1 MFGSEPFSMI
11 RRSNNASADE
21 LLLLLLPRLSFDVD
35 FFRMRCSNCC
45 DAEPPWLTAP
55 GLVPLPLLP
64 LPLPPLRLLLRL
76 VDPLSRDPCDD
87 LRRNRSSKSLL
98 SLDVIDDAPG
108 LVVDAALADAAVEG
122 EEDVMLVVAPL
133 PLIPELDLALA
144 CMRCSYA
151 SIVVLAP
158 LACAAVDDDDL
169 YAPGLLVASS
179 SFFNLGGGPC
189 ILP

>member
-1 MFGSEPFSMI
+1 MI
-11 RRSNNASADE
+11 RRSNIASADE
-21 LLLLLLPRLSFDVD
+21 LLLLLPKLSFDVD
-35 FFRMRCSNCC
+35 FFNMRCSNCC
-45 DAEPPWLTAP
+45 DAEAPSLTAP
-55 GLVPLPLLP
+55 GPLL

-108 LVVDAALADAAVEG
+108 LVVDAAVEG
-122 EEDVMLVVAPL
+122 EEDVMLAPL

-151 SIVVLAP
+151 SIVVLALP
-158 LACAAVDDDDL
+158 SCCAVVDDDDDL

-179 SFFNLGGGPC
+179 LLDLGGGPC